1 MRVARGQA
9 ARRRHSD
16 GDCASVSLANGD
28 DVEAGEGVRA
38 IGVRPWVRCRW
49 ATRACGVARER
60 AVGGGWRVSEQ
71 WVGGASSGW
80 GVAGERARAAV
91 SMLHYVTVSTFR
103 LALDA
108 EEPFRA
114 PHLLPVRVHT
124 FSAVLPPI
132 SRSRT
137 RISAPLAAGR
147 DRFSCTVLRAT
158 TSVHRCTAP
167 GTYWSE
173 NRLLGQASAE
183 RHVQCAEIYC
193 RYGLLMLACTSSGEG
208 RAHESWR

>member
-9 ARRRHSD
+9 ARGRQND
-16 GDCASVSLANGD
+16 GDCAGVSLADGD
-28 DVEAGEGVRA
+28 DVEAGIGVRT

-49 ATRACGVARER
+49 ASSAWGVAGER

-71 WVGGASSGW
+71 WVRGASSGW
-80 GVAGERARAAV
+80 GVAGEQARAAV
-91 SMLHYVTVSTFR
+91 SMVHSVTVSTFR

-114 PHLLPVRVHT
+114 PHLLPIRAHT
-124 FSAVLPPI
+124 CSAVPPPI
-132 SRSRT
+132 ARSPT
-137 RISAPLAAGR
+137 RISAPLTVGR
-147 DRFSCTVLRAT
+147 DRFPCTVLRAT
-158 TSVHRCTAP
+158 TSVHRCSAA

-173 NRLLGQASAE
+173 NCFLGQASAE

-193 RYGLLMLACTSSGEG
+193 RYGFLMLACTSP
-208 RAHESWR
+208 